1 MKMKD
6 MNINIT
12 INGVAEF
19 YMLETEE
26 QFIYDMSMFA
36 NLYVENYK
44 KVTSLDEKYVNIY
57 KVARSCV
64 SWNDAFC
71 DMYNVTQF
79 PSNMWNYTNM
89 KFADSIFSEC
99 RSMVEC
105 PIDMS
110 NTKAKILY
118 DAFYNCSNMINPP
131 SLPKTAVNLQ
141 ACFSGC
147 SNMIKAV
154 EIPEGAKNCVEMFL
168 ACEKIM
174 EAPVIPSSVTNAKEM
189 FDYCTNLRGEIYVY
203 ARNLTNLYEFVGNE
217 EHSKTIYCY
226 DNSNTMNNMKKYKE
240 SWWNAKIVAFNI
252 INDMSEL
259 WNTSSDEWRS
269 YENIPTELTLKNGID
284 TSNISNFSRSFLNGV
299 SISELP
305 VPFYNLHSAVNC
317 ESMFEECNSLI
328 NASMVKLGNNT
339 KTIAKIFL
347 NNRSLTDIP
356 IIPNS
361 VTNIDYAFAGCDSL
375 SILPELP
382 ESIIS
387 MNYTFKN
394 CMSHGEIN
402 YSIPNNV
409 QYLIGTFDTD
419 EWVMGDVYIHSNV
432 VLDATDFMANHHDM
446 TNIYVHEGTDTY
458 NSFYKAMG
466 NSTYNAEWNCYLK
479 TF

>member
-1 MKMKD
+1 
-6 MNINIT
+6 
-12 INGVAEF
+12 
-19 YMLETEE
+19 
-26 QFIYDMSMFA
+26 
-36 NLYVENYK
+36 
-44 KVTSLDEKYVNIY
+44 
-57 KVARSCV
+57 
-64 SWNDAFC
+64 
-71 DMYNVTQF
+71 
-79 PSNMWNYTNM
+79 
-89 KFADSIFSEC
+89 
-99 RSMVEC
+99 
-105 PIDMS
+105 
-110 NTKAKILY
+110 
-118 DAFYNCSNMINPP
+118 
-131 SLPKTAVNLQ
+131 
-141 ACFSGC
+141 
-147 SNMIKAV
+147 
-154 EIPEGAKNCVEMFL
+154 
-168 ACEKIM
+168 
-174 EAPVIPSSVTNAKEM
+174 
-189 FDYCTNLRGEIYVY
+189 
-203 ARNLTNLYEFVGNE
+203 
-217 EHSKTIYCY
+217 
-226 DNSNTMNNMKKYKE
+226 MKKYKE
-240 SWWNAKIVAFNI
+240 SWWNAKIVAFNV

-269 YENIPTELTLKNGID
+269 YINIPTELTLKNGID
-284 TSNISNFSRSFLNGV
+284 TSSIADFSKAFLNGM

-305 VPFYNLHSAVNC
+305 IPFYNLHSAVNC

-328 NASMVKLGNNT
+328 NASTVKLGNNT

-347 NNRSLTDIP
+347 NNRSLADIP

-361 VTNIDYAFAGCDSL
+361 VTNMDYAFAGCDSL

-394 CMSHGEIN
+394 CMSHGLIN

-466 NSTYNAEWNCYLK
+466 NSTYNSSWNCYLK